1 MNALMRS
8 SHGHWLVLSSVV
20 VTLLLCACGRSGD
33 STHAAELPVIAMSVL
48 PIAGIVDRLLPP
60 GAAELR
66 VLVPPGASPHSF
78 EPGMEQLAVIQRA
91 DLVLEV
97 GHPAFAWESNWLDGL
112 LAGTGT
118 DRVRLSDG
126 CAWLEDDPHV
136 WLDPICLHTLAEHAA
151 AALMGLFPERATEI
165 GDRLEVLQR
174 EIASEDESVRASLSD
189 MRVRTFLAQHAAW
202 GYFARTYDLEQIAI
216 LTHGSG
222 DGGAARL
229 AEVIDRGRAAGIRT
243 VLVQP
248 QFSMEAARMVA
259 REIGAGIRP
268 LDPLRRDPLEALR
281 ETAEAVLEAT
291 AP

>member
-1 MNALMRS
+1 MMRS
-8 SHGHWLVLSSVV
+8 SHGNWLVLSSVV
-20 VTLLLCACGRSGD
+20 VTLLLCACGRNGD
-33 STHAAELPVIAMSVL
+33 STHAAELPVVALSVL

-136 WLDPICLHTLAEHAA
+136 WLDPICLHTLAERAA
-151 AALMGLFPERATEI
+151 AALIGLFPERATEI
-165 GDRLEVLQR
+165 RDRLEVLQR

-189 MRVRTFLAQHAAW
+189 MRGRTFLAQHAAW

-216 LTHGSG
+216 LTHGTG

-268 LDPLRRDPLEALR
+268 LDPLRRDPLAALR

>member
-1 MNALMRS
+1 MMRS
-8 SHGHWLVLSSVV
+8 SHGNWLVLSSVV
-20 VTLLLCACGRSGD
+20 VTLLLCACGRNGD
-33 STHAAELPVIAMSVL
+33 STHAAELPVVALSVL

-136 WLDPICLHTLAEHAA
+136 WLDPICLHTLAERAA
-151 AALMGLFPERATEI
+151 AALIDLFPERATEI
-165 GDRLEVLQR
+165 RDRLEVLQR

-189 MRVRTFLAQHAAW
+189 IRGRTFLAQHAAW

-268 LDPLRRDPLEALR
+268 LDPLRRDPLVALR